1 MLELIEIERR
11 LTELEEGRMA
21 SYQARLD
28 RIEAGIPAGQPE
40 PILLF
45 VRPGDSEE
53 QVTTAYAEA
62 HCLDAATVRSR
73 ACYVVFVRP

>member
-53 QVTTAYAEA
+53 SERIEWIAP
-62 HCLDAATVRSR
+62 RKR
-73 ACYVVFVRP
+73 RI